1 VGNIWILQ
9 KNGTISDIAEISD
22 QLNIRVLSNPVKKY
36 YICYPKEII
45 PYLHR

>member
-9 KNGTISDIAEISD
+9 KNGTINDMAEISD

-36 YICYPKEII
+36 YLCYPKEIV
-45 PYLHR
+45 LHLNS